1 MKSTCL
7 ISCWTLKCPEILN
20 FWKFRKQDYY
30 KSEKGKHMVF
40 YKPS

>member
-20 FWKFRKQDYY
+20 ARKQDYY